1 MLEALYG
8 WMERRRLR
16 MKFHTSREKALESLD
31 LFINNDV
38 TNYSLKRNYDFGPIE
53 RKNVSCLSPYISHRL
68 INEYEISKKVLSK
81 YPYQKVEKY
90 IQEIYWRVYW
100 KGWLELRPKVWD
112 DFTEDLNTIKE
123 SENYYLAINGQTK
136 IECFNDWVKEIKEYN
151 YLHNH
156 ARMWFASIWIFTLGL
171 PWQKGAEFFM
181 KHLLDGDAAS
191 NTLSWRW
198 VGGLQTKG
206 KHYLAQSWNIG
217 KFLNRKYQ
225 NIEIKEN
232 ALPLIDIREY
242 KISPIEIQKN
252 NSKNEYLIVFEN
264 DLGIESFKIKDYKKI
279 YFVLLENKNRLLEL
293 DSKVL
298 NYKKNIIKD
307 QIKKIDDSFV
317 LINEDEI
324 EKLLESLKNFD
335 IVYPSIGENMSF
347 INKKVKEKKLNL
359 NFITRD
365 EDIFCWNFSNKGYF
379 NFKSNIPKIL
389 AKFQLN

>member
-1 MLEALYG
+1 
-8 WMERRRLR
+8 

-31 LFINNDV
+31 IFINNDIA
-38 TNYSLKRNYDFGPIE
+38 NYSLKRNYDFSPIE

-81 YPYQKVEKY
+81 HPYQKVEKY
-90 IQEIYWRVYW
+90 IQEIYWRIYW
-100 KGWLELRPKVWD
+100 KGWLELRPEVWT
-112 DFTEDLNTIKE
+112 DFIKDLYTIAE
-123 SENYYLAINGQTK
+123 SENYYLAINGQTQ
-136 IECFNDWVKEIKEYN
+136 IECFNDWVNEIKEHN

-156 ARMWFASIWIFTLGL
+156 TRMWFASIWIFTLGL

-206 KHYLAQSWNIG
+206 KHYLAQSWNIS
-217 KFLNRKYQ
+217 KFLNKQYK
-225 NIEIKEN
+225 NIELKES
-232 ALPLIDIREY
+232 AVPLIDNREY
-242 KISPIEIQKN
+242 KISPIDIQKN
-252 NSKNEYLIVFEN
+252 NSRNDYLIVFEN
-264 DLGIESFKIKDYKKI
+264 DLSVENLKIKQYKKI
-279 YFVLLENKNRLLEL
+279 YFILLDNKSRLLKL
-293 DSKVL
+293 DSKVF
-298 NYKKNIIKD
+298 NYKKNIMKD
-307 QIKKIDDSFV
+307 QLNKINNNFEF
-317 LINEDEI
+317 INENKI
-324 EKLLESLKNFD
+324 EELFENLKNFD

-347 INKKVKEKKLNL
+347 LTKMIKEKKLII

-365 EDIFCWNFSNKGYF
+365 EDIFCWNYSNKGYF

>member
-1 MLEALYG
+1 
-8 WMERRRLR
+8 
-16 MKFHTSREKALESLD
+16 MKFYTSREKALESLEI
-31 LFINNDV
+31 FINRDIV
-38 TNYSLKRNYDFGPIE
+38 NYSSKRNYDFGPID

-68 INEYEISKKVLSK
+68 IDEYEISKKVLGK
-81 YPYQKVEKY
+81 HPYQKVEKY

-112 DFTEDLNTIKE
+112 DFTEDLNTIQ
-123 SENYYLAINGQTK
+123 ENAIYHLAINGKTK

-181 KHLLDGDAAS
+181 KYLLDGDAAS

-206 KHYLAQSWNIG
+206 KHYLAQSWNIS
-217 KFLNRKYQ
+217 KFLNKQYK
-225 NIEIKEN
+225 NIELREN
-232 ALPLIDIREY
+232 VPPLIDSREY
-242 KISPIEIQKN
+242 KISPIEIQKS
-252 NSKNEYLIVFEN
+252 NSRNDYLIVFEN
-264 DLGIESFKIKDYKKI
+264 DLGQENLKIEDYKKI
-279 YFVLLENKNRLLEL
+279 YFVLLDNEHRILKL

-298 NYKKNIIKD
+298 NYKKKIMKD
-307 QIKKIDDSFV
+307 QLNKINNNFE
-317 LINEDEI
+317 LIDENKT
-324 EKLLESLKNFD
+324 EELLERLKNFD
-335 IVYPSIGENMSF
+335 IIYPSIGENMSF
-347 INKKVKEKKLNL
+347 LKKMVKAKKLNL

-365 EDIFCWNFSNKGYF
+365 EDIFCWSFSNKGYF

-389 AKFQLN
+389 AKFKLN

>member
-1 MLEALYG
+1 
-8 WMERRRLR
+8 
-16 MKFHTSREKALESLD
+16 MKFHTSRDKALESLD
-31 LFINNDV
+31 TFINNDIV
-38 TNYSLKRNYDFGPIE
+38 NYSSKRNYDFGPIE

-68 INEYEISKKVLSK
+68 IDEYEISKKILSK

-217 KFLNRKYQ
+217 KFLNKKYQ
-225 NIEIKEN
+225 NIELREN
-232 ALPLIDIREY
+232 ALPLIDNREY

-252 NSKNEYLIVFEN
+252 NRKNEYLIVFEN
-264 DLGIESFKIKDYKKI
+264 DLSIESLKIKDYKKI
-279 YFVLLENKNRLLEL
+279 YFVLLENKSRLLEL

-307 QIKKIDDSFV
+307 QIKKIDDSFA

-324 EKLLESLKNFD
+324 EELLESLKNFD

-347 INKKVKEKKLNL
+347 IKKKVEEKKLNL

>member
-1 MLEALYG
+1 
-8 WMERRRLR
+8 
-16 MKFHTSREKALESLD
+16 MKFHTSRDKALESLD
-31 LFINNDV
+31 TFINNDIV
-38 TNYSLKRNYDFGPIE
+38 NYSSKRNYDFGPIE

-81 YPYQKVEKY
+81 HPYQKVEKY
-90 IQEIYWRVYW
+90 IQEIYWRIYW
-100 KGWLELRPKVWD
+100 KGWLELRPEVWT
-112 DFTEDLNTIKE
+112 DFIEDLKTIEE

-136 IECFNDWVKEIKEYN
+136 IECFNDWVKEIKEHN

-156 ARMWFASIWIFTLGL
+156 TRMWFASIWIFTLGL
-171 PWQKGAEFFM
+171 SWQKGAEFFM
-181 KHLLDGDAAS
+181 KYLLDGDAAS

-206 KHYLAQSWNIG
+206 KHYLAQSWNIS
-217 KFLNRKYQ
+217 KFLKKQYK
-225 NIEIKEN
+225 NIELKEN
-232 ALPLIDIREY
+232 ALALIDNREY

-252 NSKNEYLIVFEN
+252 NSRNDYLIVFEN
-264 DLGIESFKIKDYKKI
+264 DLSVENLKIKHYKKI
-279 YFVLLENKNRLLEL
+279 YFVLLENKSRSLKL
-293 DSKVL
+293 DLKVL
-298 NYKKNIIKD
+298 NYKKNIMKD
-307 QIKKIDDSFV
+307 QLHNTEDNFE
-317 LINEDEI
+317 LINEDKI
-324 EKLLESLKNFD
+324 EELFKNLKNFD

-347 INKKVKEKKLNL
+347 LTKIVKGKKLII

>member
-1 MLEALYG
+1 
-8 WMERRRLR
+8 
-16 MKFHTSREKALESLD
+16 MKFYTSRDKALESLD
-31 LFINNDV
+31 TFINNDIV
-38 TNYSLKRNYDFGPIE
+38 NYSSKRNYDFGPIE

-81 YPYQKVEKY
+81 HPYQKVEKY

-112 DFTEDLNTIKE
+112 DFIEDLNTIDE

-181 KHLLDGDAAS
+181 KYLLDGDAAS

-206 KHYLAQSWNIG
+206 KHYLAQSWNIS
-217 KFLNRKYQ
+217 KFLNKKYQ
-225 NIEIKEN
+225 NIELREN
-232 ALPLIDIREY
+232 ALPLIDNREY
-242 KISPIEIQKN
+242 KVSPIEIQKN
-252 NSKNEYLIVFEN
+252 DSKNEYLIVFEN
-264 DLGIESFKIKDYKKI
+264 DLTIEHLKIKDYKKI
-279 YFVLLENKNRLLEL
+279 YFVLLENKSRLLKL

-307 QIKKIDDSFV
+307 KINKIDDNFL
-317 LINEDEI
+317 LINENEI
-324 EKLLESLKNFD
+324 EELLESLKNFD

-347 INKKVKEKKLNL
+347 LKKMVKEKNIII

>member
-1 MLEALYG
+1 
-8 WMERRRLR
+8 
-16 MKFHTSREKALESLD
+16 MKFHTSRDKALESLD
-31 LFINNDV
+31 TFINNDIV
-38 TNYSLKRNYDFGPIE
+38 NYSSKRNYDFGPTE

-68 INEYEISKKVLSK
+68 IDEYEISKKVLSK

-100 KGWLELRPKVWD
+100 KGWLELRPKVWE
-112 DFTEDLNTIKE
+112 DFTEDLNTIEE

-171 PWQKGAEFFM
+171 SWQKGAEFFM
-181 KHLLDGDAAS
+181 KYLLDGDAAS

-206 KHYLAQSWNIG
+206 KHYLAQSWNIS
-217 KFLNRKYQ
+217 KFLNKKYQ
-225 NIEIKEN
+225 NIELKEN
-232 ALPLIDIREY
+232 MLPLIDNREY
-242 KISPIEIQKN
+242 KISPIEIQTN

-264 DLGIESFKIKDYKKI
+264 DLSIESFKIKDYKKI
-279 YFVLLENKNRLLEL
+279 YFILLDNKSRILKL
-293 DSKVL
+293 DTKVL

-307 QIKKIDDSFV
+307 HIKEIDDSFV
-317 LINEDEI
+317 LINKDET
-324 EKLLESLKNFD
+324 EELLESVKNFD

-347 INKKVKEKKLNL
+347 IKKKVIEKKLIL

-379 NFKSNIPKIL
+379 NFKSSIPKIL

>member
-1 MLEALYG
+1 
-8 WMERRRLR
+8 
-16 MKFHTSREKALESLD
+16 MKFHTSRDKALESLD
-31 LFINNDV
+31 AFINNDII
-38 TNYSLKRNYDFGPIE
+38 NYSSKRNYDFGPIE
-53 RKNVSCLSPYISHRL
+53 SKNVSCLSPYISHRL

-81 YPYQKVEKY
+81 HPYQKVEKY

-112 DFTEDLNTIKE
+112 DFTEDLNTIEE
-123 SENYYLAINGQTK
+123 SKNYYLATNGQTK

-181 KHLLDGDAAS
+181 KYLLDGDAAS

-217 KFLNRKYQ
+217 KFLNKKYQ
-225 NIEIKEN
+225 NIKLIEN
-232 ALPLIDIREY
+232 ALPLIDNREY
-242 KISPIEIQKN
+242 KISPIKIQKN
-252 NSKNEYLIVFEN
+252 NSKNKYLIVFEN
-264 DLGIESFKIKDYKKI
+264 DLSIENLKIKDYKKI
-279 YFVLLENKNRLLEL
+279 YFILLENKSRLLKL

-298 NYKKNIIKD
+298 DYKKNIIKS
-307 QIKKIDDSFV
+307 QIQKIDDSLV
-317 LINEDEI
+317 LINENEIDE
-324 EKLLESLKNFD
+324 LLNSLKNFD
-335 IVYPSIGENMSF
+335 IIYPSIGENMSF
-347 INKKVKEKKLNL
+347 LKKQIKEKKLNL

-365 EDIFCWNFSNKGYF
+365 EDVFCWNFSNKGYF
-379 NFKSNIPKIL
+379 NFKSSIPKIL
-389 AKFQLN
+389 VKFQLN

>member
-1 MLEALYG
+1 
-8 WMERRRLR
+8 

-31 LFINNDV
+31 IFINKDII
-38 TNYSLKRNYDFGPIE
+38 NYSSKRNYDFGPTE

-68 INEYEISKKVLSK
+68 INEYEISKKILSK
-81 YPYQKVEKY
+81 HPYQKVEKY

-100 KGWLELRPKVWD
+100 KGWLELRPKVWS
-112 DFTEDLNTIKE
+112 DFTEDLNKIE
-123 SENYYLAINGQTK
+123 ENENFYQAISGETK
-136 IECFNDWVKEIKEYN
+136 IECFNDWVKEIKENN

-156 ARMWFASIWIFTLGL
+156 VRMWFASIWIFTLGL

-206 KHYLAQSWNIG
+206 KHYLAQSWNIS
-217 KFLNRKYQ
+217 KFLNKQYK
-225 NIEIKEN
+225 NIELKEN
-232 ALPLIDIREY
+232 TLPLIENREY
-242 KISPIEIQKN
+242 KISPIEIKKS
-252 NSKNEYLIVFEN
+252 NSRNDYLIVFEN
-264 DLGIESFKIKDYKKI
+264 DLSLEGLNIKNYKKI
-279 YFVLLENKNRLLEL
+279 YFILLDNVRRTLKL

-298 NYKKNIIKD
+298 NYKKKIMKD
-307 QIKKIDDSFV
+307 LLNKIDNNFE
-317 LINEDEI
+317 LTNENEI
-324 EKLLESLKNFD
+324 VELLENIKNFD

-347 INKKVKEKKLNL
+347 LKKIVKEKKLNL

-365 EDIFCWNFSNKGYF
+365 EDILCWNFSNKGYF

>member
-1 MLEALYG
+1 
-8 WMERRRLR
+8 
-16 MKFHTSREKALESLD
+16 MKFHTSRDKALESLD
-31 LFINNDV
+31 TFINNDIV
-38 TNYSLKRNYDFGPIE
+38 NYSSKRNYDFGPTE

-68 INEYEISKKVLSK
+68 IDEYEISKKVLSK

-112 DFTEDLNTIKE
+112 DFTEDLNTIEE

-181 KHLLDGDAAS
+181 KYLLDGDAAS

-206 KHYLAQSWNIG
+206 KHYLAQSWNIS
-217 KFLNRKYQ
+217 KFLNKKYQ
-225 NIEIKEN
+225 NIELREN
-232 ALPLIDIREY
+232 MLPLIDNREY
-242 KISPIEIQKN
+242 KISPIEIQTN

-264 DLGIESFKIKDYKKI
+264 ELSIKSFKIKDYKKI
-279 YFVLLENKNRLLEL
+279 YFILLDNKSRLLKL
-293 DSKVL
+293 DTKVL

-307 QIKKIDDSFV
+307 HIKEIDDSFV
-317 LINEDEI
+317 LINKDET
-324 EKLLESLKNFD
+324 EELLGSFKNFD

-347 INKKVKEKKLNL
+347 IKKKVKEKKLNL

>member
-1 MLEALYG
+1 
-8 WMERRRLR
+8 
-16 MKFHTSREKALESLD
+16 MKFYTCREKALEALD
-31 LFINNDV
+31 TFINNDIV
-38 TNYSLKRNYDFGPIE
+38 NYSSKRNYDFGPTD
-53 RKNVSCLSPYISHRL
+53 RKNVSCLSPYVSHRL

-81 YPYQKVEKY
+81 HSYQKVEKY

-112 DFTEDLNTIKE
+112 DFTEDLNIIEE
-123 SENYYLAINGQTK
+123 SENYYLAIEGQTK

-181 KHLLDGDAAS
+181 KYLLDGDAAS

-206 KHYLAQSWNIG
+206 KHYLAQSWNIS
-217 KFLNRKYQ
+217 KFLNKKYQ
-225 NIEIKEN
+225 NIELREN
-232 ALPLIDIREY
+232 VLPLIDNREY

-252 NSKNEYLIVFEN
+252 NNKNEYLIVFEN
-264 DLGIESFKIKDYKKI
+264 DLSIESLKIKNYKKI
-279 YFVLLENKNRLLEL
+279 YFVLLDNKSRLLKL
-293 DSKVL
+293 DLKVL

-307 QIKKIDDSFV
+307 QINKINNSFV
-317 LINEDEI
+317 LINENEI
-324 EKLLESLKNFD
+324 EELLENLKNFD

-347 INKKVKEKKLNL
+347 LKKMIKEKKLNL
-359 NFITRD
+359 NFITRG

>member
-1 MLEALYG
+1 
-8 WMERRRLR
+8 
-16 MKFHTSREKALESLD
+16 MKFYTSREKALEALD
-31 LFINNDV
+31 NFINKDIV
-38 TNYSLKRNYDFGPIE
+38 NYSSKRNYDFGPMN

-81 YPYQKVEKY
+81 HPYQKVEKY

-100 KGWLELRPKVWD
+100 KGWLELRPKVWA
-112 DFTEDLNTIKE
+112 DFIEDLNTIDE
-123 SENYYLAINGQTK
+123 SESYHLAINGQTK

-181 KHLLDGDAAS
+181 KYLFDGDAAS

-206 KHYLAQSWNIG
+206 KHYLAQTWNIS
-217 KFLNRKYQ
+217 KFLNKKYK
-225 NIEIKEN
+225 NIKLKEN
-232 ALPLIDIREY
+232 TLPLIDNREY
-242 KISPIEIQKN
+242 KISPLEIQKS
-252 NSKNEYLIVFEN
+252 NSKNNYLIVFEN
-264 DLGIESFKIKDYKKI
+264 DLSLERLKIKDYKKI
-279 YFVLLENKNRLLEL
+279 YFILLDNSHRSLKL
-293 DSKVL
+293 DTKVL
-298 NYKKNIIKD
+298 NYKKNIMKN
-307 QIKKIDDSFV
+307 KLNKINDNFE
-317 LINEDEI
+317 LINENKI
-324 EKLLESLKNFD
+324 EQLLENLKTFD
-335 IVYPSIGENMSF
+335 IIYPSIGENMSF
-347 INKKVKEKKLNL
+347 LKKIIKEKKLII

>member
-1 MLEALYG
+1 
-8 WMERRRLR
+8 
-16 MKFHTSREKALESLD
+16 MKFHTSRDKALESLD
-31 LFINNDV
+31 TFINNDIV
-38 TNYSLKRNYDFGPIE
+38 NYSSKRNYDFGPME

-68 INEYEISKKVLSK
+68 IDEYEISKKVLSK
-81 YPYQKVEKY
+81 HPYQKVEKY

-181 KHLLDGDAAS
+181 KYLLDGDAAS

-206 KHYLAQSWNIG
+206 KHYLAQSWNID
-217 KFLNRKYQ
+217 KFLNKKYQ
-225 NIEIKEN
+225 NIELREN
-232 ALPLIDIREY
+232 ALPLIDNREY

-264 DLGIESFKIKDYKKI
+264 DLNIESFKIKDYKKI
-279 YFVLLENKNRLLEL
+279 YFVLLDNESRLLKL

-307 QIKKIDDSFV
+307 QIKKIDDSLV

-324 EKLLESLKNFD
+324 EDLLERLENFD
-335 IVYPSIGENMSF
+335 IIYPSIGENMSF
-347 INKKVKEKKLNL
+347 LKKMVKEKKLNL
-359 NFITRD
+359 NFITKD
-365 EDIFCWNFSNKGYF
+365 EDLFCWNFSNKGYF

>member
-1 MLEALYG
+1 
-8 WMERRRLR
+8 
-16 MKFHTSREKALESLD
+16 MKFYTSREKALESLD
-31 LFINNDV
+31 TFINNDIE
-38 TNYSLKRNYDFGPIE
+38 NYSLKRNYDFSPIE

-90 IQEIYWRVYW
+90 IQEIYWRIYW
-100 KGWLELRPKVWD
+100 KGWLELRPEVWT
-112 DFTEDLNTIKE
+112 DFVRDLNTIEE
-123 SENYYLAINGQTK
+123 SKNYYLAINGQTQ
-136 IECFNDWVKEIKEYN
+136 IECFNDWVKEIKEHN

-156 ARMWFASIWIFTLGL
+156 TRMWFASIWIFTLRL

-181 KHLLDGDAAS
+181 KYLLDGDAAS

-206 KHYLAQSWNIG
+206 KHYLAQSWNIS
-217 KFLNRKYQ
+217 KFLNKQYP
-225 NIEIKEN
+225 NIELREN
-232 ALPLIDIREY
+232 APPLIDDREY
-242 KISPIEIQKN
+242 RISPIEIQKN
-252 NSKNEYLIVFEN
+252 NIGNNYLIVFEN
-264 DLGIESFKIKDYKKI
+264 DLSIEKLKIKDYKKI
-279 YFVLLENKNRLLEL
+279 YFVLLDNKSRSLKL

-298 NYKKNIIKD
+298 NYKKNVMKN
-307 QIKKIDDSFV
+307 QLSKIDDNFE
-317 LINEDEI
+317 LINEIRI
-324 EKLLESLKNFD
+324 EELMENLKDFD
-335 IVYPSIGENMSF
+335 VVYPSIGENMSF
-347 INKKVKEKKLNL
+347 LTKMVKEKKLNL

>member
-1 MLEALYG
+1 
-8 WMERRRLR
+8 
-16 MKFHTSREKALESLD
+16 MKFYTTREKALKSLEI
-31 LFINNDV
+31 FIDKDII
-38 TNYSLKRNYDFGPIE
+38 NYSSKRNFDFGPID

-81 YPYQKVEKY
+81 HPYQKVEKY

-100 KGWLELRPKVWD
+100 KGWLELRPKVWA
-112 DFTEDLNTIKE
+112 DFIEDLNIIE
-123 SENYYLAINGQTK
+123 ENENYHLAINGKTK

-156 ARMWFASIWIFTLGL
+156 TRMWFASIWVFTLGL

-198 VGGLQTKG
+198 VGGLQSKG
-206 KHYLAQSWNIG
+206 KHYLAQTWNIS
-217 KFLNRKYQ
+217 KFLNKKYQ
-225 NIEIKEN
+225 NIELREN
-232 ALPLIDIREY
+232 VLPLIDNREY
-242 KISPIEIQKN
+242 KILPLEIEKSN
-252 NSKNEYLIVFEN
+252 FRNDCLIVFEN
-264 DLGIESFKIKDYKKI
+264 DLSVERLKIKDYKKI
-279 YFVLLENKNRLLEL
+279 YFILLGNKLRSLKL

-298 NYKKNIIKD
+298 NYKKNIMED
-307 QIKKIDDSFV
+307 QLNEINDNFE
-317 LINEDEI
+317 LINENEI
-324 EKLLESLKNFD
+324 EQLLENIKNFD
-335 IVYPSIGENMSF
+335 IIYPSIGENMTF
-347 INKKVKEKKLNL
+347 LKKMVKEKNL
-359 NFITRD
+359 VINFVARD

>member
-1 MLEALYG
+1 
-8 WMERRRLR
+8 
-16 MKFHTSREKALESLD
+16 MKFYTCREKALESLD
-31 LFINNDV
+31 TFINNDIV
-38 TNYSLKRNYDFGPIE
+38 NYSSKRNYDFGPTD
-53 RKNVSCLSPYISHRL
+53 RKNVSCLSPYVSHRL

-81 YPYQKVEKY
+81 HSYQKVEKY

-112 DFTEDLNTIKE
+112 DFIEDLNTIDE
-123 SENYYLAINGQTK
+123 SENYYLAINGETK

-181 KHLLDGDAAS
+181 KYLLDGDAAS

-206 KHYLAQSWNIG
+206 KHYLAQSWNIS
-217 KFLNRKYQ
+217 KFLKKQYK
-225 NIEIKEN
+225 NIELREN
-232 ALPLIDIREY
+232 VLALIDNREY
-242 KISPIEIQKN
+242 KTSPIEIQKN
-252 NSKNEYLIVFEN
+252 NSRNDYLIVFEN
-264 DLGIESFKIKDYKKI
+264 DLSIENLKIKDYKKI
-279 YFVLLENKNRLLEL
+279 YFILLDNKHRSLTL

-298 NYKKNIIKD
+298 NYKKKIMKD
-307 QIKKIDDSFV
+307 KLNKIDNNFELV
-317 LINEDEI
+317 NENKI
-324 EKLLESLKNFD
+324 EELLESLKNFD
-335 IVYPSIGENMSF
+335 VIYPSIGENMSF
-347 INKKVKEKKLNL
+347 LKKMVKEKKLIL
-359 NFITRD
+359 NFIIRD

>member
-1 MLEALYG
+1 
-8 WMERRRLR
+8 
-16 MKFHTSREKALESLD
+16 MKFYTCREKALEALD
-31 LFINNDV
+31 TFINNDIV
-38 TNYSLKRNYDFGPIE
+38 NYSSKRNYDFGPTD
-53 RKNVSCLSPYISHRL
+53 RKNVSCLSPYVSHRL

-81 YPYQKVEKY
+81 HSYQKVEKY

-112 DFTEDLNTIKE
+112 DFTEDLNIIEE
-123 SENYYLAINGQTK
+123 SENYYLAIEGQTK

-181 KHLLDGDAAS
+181 KYLLDGDAAS

-206 KHYLAQSWNIG
+206 KHYLAQSWNIR
-217 KFLNRKYQ
+217 KFLNKKYQ
-225 NIEIKEN
+225 NIELREN
-232 ALPLIDIREY
+232 VLPLIDNREY

-252 NSKNEYLIVFEN
+252 NNKNEYLIVFEN
-264 DLGIESFKIKDYKKI
+264 DLSIESLKIKNYKKI
-279 YFVLLENKNRLLEL
+279 YFVLLDNKSRLLKL
-293 DSKVL
+293 DLKVL

-307 QIKKIDDSFV
+307 QINKINNSFV
-317 LINEDEI
+317 LINENEI
-324 EKLLESLKNFD
+324 EELLENLKNFD

-347 INKKVKEKKLNL
+347 LKKIVKEKKLNL
-359 NFITRD
+359 NFITRN
-365 EDIFCWNFSNKGYF
+365 EDVFCWNFSNKGYF

>member
-1 MLEALYG
+1 V
-8 WMERRRLR
+8 
-16 MKFHTSREKALESLD
+16 KFHTSREKALESLD
-31 LFINNDV
+31 IFINNDII
-38 TNYSLKRNYDFGPIE
+38 NYSSKRNYDFGPIE

-81 YPYQKVEKY
+81 HPYQKVEKY

-100 KGWLELRPKVWD
+100 KGWLELRPKVWT
-112 DFTEDLNTIKE
+112 DFTNDLNIIEE
-123 SENYYLAINGQTK
+123 SENYHLAINGQTK

-156 ARMWFASIWIFTLGL
+156 ARMWFASIWIFTLCL

-181 KHLLDGDAAS
+181 KYLLDGDAAS

-206 KHYLAQSWNIG
+206 KHYLAQSWNIS
-217 KFLNRKYQ
+217 KFLNKQYK
-225 NIEIKEN
+225 NIELIEN
-232 ALPLIDIREY
+232 APPLIDNREY

-252 NSKNEYLIVFEN
+252 NIKNNYLIVFEN
-264 DLGIESFKIKDYKKI
+264 DLSVENLKIKDYKKI
-279 YFVLLENKNRLLEL
+279 YFVLLDNKSRSLKL

-298 NYKKNIIKD
+298 NYKKNIMKN
-307 QIKKIDDSFV
+307 QLSKIDDNFE
-317 LINEDEI
+317 LINESKTEEI
-324 EKLLESLKNFD
+324 MKNLKNFD
-335 IVYPSIGENMSF
+335 IIYPSIGENMSF
-347 INKKVKEKKLNL
+347 VTKMVKEKKLII

-365 EDIFCWNFSNKGYF
+365 EDVFCWNFSNKGYF
-379 NFKSNIPKIL
+379 NFKLSIPKIL